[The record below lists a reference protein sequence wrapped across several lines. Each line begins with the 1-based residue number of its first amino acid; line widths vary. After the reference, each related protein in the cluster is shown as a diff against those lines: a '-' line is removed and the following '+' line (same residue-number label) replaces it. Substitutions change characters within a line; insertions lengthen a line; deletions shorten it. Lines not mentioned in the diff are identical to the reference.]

1 VSVRLIVHHVQV
13 SHDERGPVGA
23 LSLSSSDDTGP
34 TAVHTGMNR
43 NSGDLEVRVGDEGE
57 GEGEG
62 EGVGVADACVN
73 TVLPSR
79 PTSPRISRSAC
90 SPGP

>member
-1 VSVRLIVHHVQV
+1 VSVRLIGHHVQV
-13 SHDERGPVGA
+13 SHDECGPVGA
-23 LSLSSSDDTGP
+23 LSLASSDDTWP

-43 NSGDLEVRVGDEGE
+43 NSGDLDVGVGAGDEGD
-57 GEGEG
+57 G
-62 EGVGVADACVN
+62 EGVGCADACVN
-73 TVLPSR
+73 IALPSR

>member
-43 NSGDLEVRVGDEGE
+43 NSGDLEVGVGGE
-57 GEGEG
+57 GEGE
-62 EGVGVADACVN
+62 GVADACVN